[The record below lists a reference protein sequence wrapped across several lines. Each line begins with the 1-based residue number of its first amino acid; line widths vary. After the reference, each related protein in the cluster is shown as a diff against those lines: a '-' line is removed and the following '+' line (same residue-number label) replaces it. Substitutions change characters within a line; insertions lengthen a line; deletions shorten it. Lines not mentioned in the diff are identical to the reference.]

1 MSKLKVENRNVQKI
15 YSTLLYLTIEN
26 PIAYRTQAIAVGNPA
41 VVGTAGRA
49 LIELARTGIGSVEVA
64 RRHSPIITIL
74 VSISKSIH
82 IFVGKGK

>member
-26 PIAYRTQAIAVGNPA
+26 PIDYRTQAIAVGNPA
-41 VVGTAGRA
+41 VVGTVGSA

-64 RRHSPIITIL
+64 W
-74 VSISKSIH
+74 
-82 IFVGKGK
+82 